1 MNILI
6 ADDSPVALMMLQR
19 ALEQDGHTVRTATNG
34 QEALEA
40 LSDGVCRLVISDW
53 EMPEMTGLELCHC
66 IRSAGLPGYVYFILL
81 TSRGDHEDKLAG
93 LNAGADDFISK
104 PFDQTELLV
113 KLRGAQ
119 RLLAL
124 ESRELTIFAMAK
136 LAESRDLETGAH
148 LERVRVYTRLLALE
162 ICGRPGFEEVTGEY
176 VRTIYLTSPLHDI
189 GKVAI
194 PDAVLQKPGRFTD
207 EEFAI
212 MKTHTIHGAATLHAA
227 LDEHPGA
234 AFLQMAYEIALTHH
248 ERWDGSGYPHG
259 LKGREIPLCGRIMA
273 IADVYDALTSKRV
286 YKPPFA
292 HEQACAMIRDSSGS
306 HFDPELVAAFVQLQ
320 DQFAKAREAHN
331 ELEHGAACPPRLLA
345 SSPPSRRLAPGVS

>member
-19 ALEQDGHTVRTATNG
+19 ALEQAGHVVRTATNG

-53 EMPEMTGLELCHC
+53 EMPEMDGLELCHC
-66 IRSAGLPGYVYFILL
+66 IRSAGLPGYIYFILL
-81 TSRGDHEDKLAG
+81 TSRGDHEDKLVG

-136 LAESRDLETGAH
+136 LAESRDQETGAH
-148 LERVRVYTRLLALE
+148 LERVRTYSRLLALE

-194 PDAVLQKPGRFTD
+194 PDAVLLKPGKFD
-207 EEFAI
+207 EREYAI
-212 MKTHTIHGAATLHAA
+212 MKTHTTHGAATLHAA

-234 AFLQMAYEIALTHH
+234 AFLRMAHDIALTHH
-248 ERWDGSGYPHG
+248 ERWDGGGYPRG

-273 IADVYDALTSKRV
+273 VADVYDALTSKRV
-286 YKPPFA
+286 YKPPFT
-292 HEQACAMIRDSSGS
+292 HETACAMIRDAAGTQ
-306 HFDPELVAAFVQLQ
+306 FDPDLVTAFIALQ
-320 DQFAKAREAHN
+320 DKFAKSREEYNA
-331 ELEHGAACPPRLLA
+331 LEIIPA
-345 SSPPSRRLAPGVS
+345 